1 MDFRCSLRH
10 RLALGEA
17 NGGVVLRQCDDPR
30 AGILGQTA
38 EPSGP
43 GRPVGAEHLTAG
55 IHDRLLPVPADDR
68 RHRGEGDILE
78 VAGPEFYLLRVVE
91 DVDAGAQLGER
102 GGVGGGPAQVPL
114 EDVEVDREVGGVGYV
129 RRRLGVAIMHI

>member
-1 MDFRCSLRH
+1 MVGDDAKDAPTLRH

-38 EPSGP
+38 EPGGP

-55 IHDRLLPVPADDR
+55 IHDRLLPGPADDR

-78 VAGPEFYLLRVVE
+78 VAGPEYYLLRVVE
-91 DVDAGAQLGER
+91 DVDAGRSSVSAEES
-102 GGVGGGPAQVPL
+102 A
-114 EDVEVDREVGGVGYV
+114 EA
-129 RRRLGVAIMHI
+129 RLRFRSRMSRSTAR

>member
-1 MDFRCSLRH
+1 MRRTREENTSWTSGVRAARGDAKDAPTLRH
-10 RLALGEA
+10 RLALREA

-43 GRPVGAEHLTAG
+43 GRPVGAEHLTAS
-55 IHDRLLPVPADDR
+55 IHHRLLPGPADDR

-102 GGVGGGPAQVPL
+102 GGVGGGPA
-114 EDVEVDREVGGVGYV
+114 
-129 RRRLGVAIMHI
+129 RRPGSGSAR